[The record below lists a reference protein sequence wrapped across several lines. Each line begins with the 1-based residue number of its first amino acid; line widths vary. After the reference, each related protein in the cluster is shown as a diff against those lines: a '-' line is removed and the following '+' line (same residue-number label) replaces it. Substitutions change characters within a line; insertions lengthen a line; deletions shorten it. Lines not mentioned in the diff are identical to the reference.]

1 MNKLHAKQFVSQGR
15 YPEVHLSEK
24 TTFASCPRLSTIISP
39 SLSSPFI
46 LFSLF
51 YLFSLTRNDDTR
63 CTENGES
70 GE

>member
-39 SLSSPFI
+39 SLSSP
-46 LFSLF
+46 LFLF
-51 YLFSLTRNDDTR
+51 FFSCSFYFVSLTLNDETQ
-63 CTENGES
+63 
-70 GE
+70 